1 MTDREAREQLQRL
14 ATAQDGVVSRR
25 QAANLGVDRWAIA
38 HEVAAGR
45 WAAVGQVTVALHRGA
60 LAPMAMARGALWEAS
75 DTAVLD
81 GTTSLALAGLSGF
94 ADGVHVLCRWPNG
107 GVSWRGSI
115 IHNSRLWNPDDFV
128 TTQGIRRTRNAV
140 AAVRAAMYARS
151 DRAAATVMAMTV
163 QQRLARAD
171 DVLLEARR
179 INRHKRRPLILA
191 VAGDIADGAQSLGE
205 LDFTRLCRRHRLP
218 PPTRQAVRRGA
229 DGRVYLDATWD
240 EFSLVVEI
248 EGAHH
253 DAPNHVVD
261 DCLRQNDLTLAGGT
275 RVLRIPVLGLR
286 TTPSLFLDQ
295 VERALVAGGWCGRPD
310 GRRPPAATATATAT
324 GIPTSVVEG

>member
-1 MTDREAREQLQRL
+1 MTDREARERLQLL
-14 ATAQDGVVSRR
+14 AADQHGVVSRR
-25 QAANLGVDRWAIA
+25 QAAELGVDRWAIA

-45 WAAVGQVTVALHRGA
+45 WAAVGEVTVALHRGA
-60 LAPMAMARGALWEAS
+60 LAPMALARGAVWEAS

-81 GTTSLALAGLSGF
+81 GTTSLALAGMTGF
-94 ADGVHVLCRWPNG
+94 VDGVHVLCRWPNG

-151 DRAAATVMAMTV
+151 DRAAATVMAMAV
-163 QQRLARAD
+163 QQRLARAGE
-171 DVLLEARR
+171 VLLEARR
-179 INRHKRRPLILA
+179 VNRHKRRPLILA

-205 LDFTRLCRRHRLP
+205 LDFARLCRRRRLP
-218 PPTRQAVRRGA
+218 PPTRQAVRRGR

-240 EFSLVVEI
+240 EFGLVVEI

-253 DAPNHVVD
+253 DAPHHVVD
-261 DCLRQNDLTLAGGT
+261 DCLRQNDLSLEGGT

-286 TTPSLFLDQ
+286 TTPAPFLDQ
-295 VERALVAGGWCGRPD
+295 VERALVAGGW
-310 GRRPPAATATATAT
+310 RRAA
-324 GIPTSVVEG
+324 